1 MKGLKKFLITVGASL
16 VVGTMLVGLSGCGT
30 TKEASTESAEGGKVY
45 TVATRGTFR
54 PVTYVDDDGNLTGF
68 DVEVLKEIDRRDP
81 TIQLQ
86 FKPMSI
92 DAAFVAMDAG
102 QVDIVANQMRHT
114 KARDEKYIYN
124 KGVINYTVRKLVV
137 KKDRNDIQSL
147 ADLEG
152 KKIAVTTN
160 GDLKQIIED
169 YNKTAKVPIE
179 TVFTDKGSVETLNL
193 VLTGRAD
200 AAGEYVYTSQ
210 SAIDHQH
217 FPLKVVGPT
226 LKVFSTHWIVKKDA
240 QHQELADRL
249 DKDLEELRQDG
260 TLKALSE
267 KYLGADYT
275 QKPEENQ

>member
-1 MKGLKKFLITVGASL
+1 MKGLKHILMVAGATFVLGSAL
-16 VVGTMLVGLSGCGT
+16 LGLSGCGT
-30 TKEASTESAEGGKVY
+30 SKETAAESQSEGKVY

-54 PVTYVDDDGNLTGF
+54 PVTYVDDEGNLTGF

-114 KARDEKYIYN
+114 KARDEKYIYT
-124 KGVINYTVRKLVV
+124 KGVINYTIRKLVV
-137 KKDRNDIQSL
+137 KSDRNDIKSL

-169 YNKTAKVPIE
+169 YNQTAKVPIE

-210 SAIDHQH
+210 SAIDNQH

-226 LKVFSTHWIVKKDA
+226 LRVFSTHWIVKKDA

-275 QKPEENQ
+275 KLPEESK

>member
-1 MKGLKKFLITVGASL
+1 MKGLKKFFITLGASL
-16 VVGTMLVGLSGCGT
+16 AVGMMLVGLSGCGT

>member
-1 MKGLKKFLITVGASL
+1 MKGLKKFFITLGASL

>member
-1 MKGLKKFLITVGASL
+1 MKGLKKFFITLGASL

-30 TKEASTESAEGGKVY
+30 TKEASAESAEGGKVY